1 MFGLK
6 FVEKDGHSIDF
17 SRCCCCFCH
26 CYWLWWC
33 K

>member
-17 SRCCCCFCH
+17 SRVLLLF
-26 CYWLWWC
+26 LPLLLIAVV
-33 K
+33 